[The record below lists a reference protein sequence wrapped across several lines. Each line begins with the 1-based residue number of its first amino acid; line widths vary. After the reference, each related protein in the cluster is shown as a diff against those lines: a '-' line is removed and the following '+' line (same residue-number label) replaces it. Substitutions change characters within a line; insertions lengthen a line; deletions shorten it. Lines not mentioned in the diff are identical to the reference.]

1 VGRKPNVLEL
11 INFKGML
18 DRGEATTTSLLTL
31 AANVPL
37 VESRIQEIAVAGVAL
52 EYQPSLF

>member
-1 VGRKPNVLEL
+1 
-11 INFKGML
+11 ML